1 MCGIFG
7 VVSSNAVT
15 STLLSGLQKLEYRG
29 YDSAGLSVI
38 TNKNKIKRIR
48 CSGKVSDLRSLV
60 KKSNV
65 IGTCG
70 IAHTR

>member
-15 STLLSGLQKLEYRG
+15 GTLLSGLQKLEYRG

-38 TNKNKIKRIR
+38 TNNNVIKRIR

-60 KKSNV
+60 KKSNLT
-65 IGTCG
+65 G
-70 IAHTR
+70 RWNSSY